1 MVQFQFLGGNHTATQ
16 SNFDNQCQP
25 INNFNS
31 SIAGFHSGF
40 IPAAASAAMGMTA
53 TYTVMINNTNPIW
66 VYCSQGKHC
75 ESGMSMV
82 INEK

>member
-1 MVQFQFLGGNHTATQ
+1 MQFQFAAGNHTATQ
-16 SNFDNQCQP
+16 SNFDNPCQP

-40 IPAAASAAMGMTA
+40 VPAAASAAMGMTA
-53 TYTVMINNTNPIW
+53 TYTITIQNLTPIW
-66 VYCSQGKHC
+66 VYCSQAKHC